1 MATFSLQEQRV
12 IIRFLHLHGATPIEI
27 HRQLSETCGVMN
39 VKNVRSWVRQFK
51 EGRTS
56 CDNEPKQ
63 FHPSTSRSDN
73 MVERVESCFGGLPLS
88 VENIASKV
96 GISVGSVHTI
106 LHEDLRMR
114 KVSSR
119 WVPRMLADDHKAVC
133 MEICQAMLTC
143 DEGMNGTFFS
153 SIVTMDETW
162 MPFFNPETKRQ
173 SAQWKHTLRATK
185 KNSGKHQC

>member
-1 MATFSLQEQRV
+1 
-12 IIRFLHLHGATPIEI
+12 
-27 HRQLSETCGVMN
+27 MN

-56 CDNEPKQ
+56 CDNKPKQ
-63 FHPSTSRSDN
+63 SQPCTSWSDN
-73 MVERVESCFGGLPLS
+73 MFKRVEKVVLEDRLLS

-119 WVPRMLADDHKAVC
+119 SVPRMLADDHKAAR
-133 MEICQAMLTC
+133 MAICQALLTR
-143 DEGMNGTFFS
+143 DEGLKGTLFS
-153 SIVTMDETW
+153 SIVTMDET
-162 MPFFNPETKRQ
+162 
-173 SAQWKHTLRATK
+173 
-185 KNSGKHQC
+185 